1 MMKFGAG
8 LARLFVLVFFSGVV
22 AFLIVCERPV
32 DDFVTHI
39 VMIAVG
45 FFFGK
50 SSNGVSSK

>member
-1 MMKFGAG
+1 MKYGAG

-22 AFLIVCERPV
+22 AFLIVCDRPV